1 MTPEELKHQIERLK
15 RNDADE
21 REDVL
26 YTLAKSGSGEAIEAM
41 LATLDELEQELSLSE
56 AAAIVFQILPSSAI
70 GLPPLIAYLDKSP
83 LSTAGRECAYILGEI
98 ASSYPN
104 WHQGENP
111 DSRILPALL
120 RAAETAL
127 QNQSFQAFGMCLYAL
142 RECVRYGSI
151 PEAEQLMQSALPLM
165 DQEGVLEEMNGLAPY
180 HLLEILYV
188 NAKDKEGFF
197 TELKAMLAKLQS
209 EHDFAACL
217 EEFLDKKRQGDV
229 WW

>member
-15 RNDADE
+15 QNDPDE
-21 REDVL
+21 REDIL
-26 YTLAKSGSGEAIEAM
+26 YTLAKAGSGEAIEAM
-41 LATLDELEQELSLSE
+41 LATLDELEQELSLYE
-56 AAAIVFQILPSSAI
+56 AAAIVFQILPLPAI

-83 LSTAGRECAYILGEI
+83 LSTAGRECAYILGDI
-98 ASSYPN
+98 ASYYPK

-127 QNQSFQAFGMCLYAL
+127 QNQSFRAFGMCLYAL

-151 PEAEQLMQSALPLM
+151 PEAERLLRSALLLM
-165 DQEGVLEEMNGLAPY
+165 DQGDTLDEMGELALY

-197 TELKAMLAKLQS
+197 IELKAMLAKLQS